1 MGFVVLAFAALMLTY
16 ALGVSGLR
24 QAAGGAYEVTAR
36 FGEAG
41 GIQPGARSPFRGQ
54 GGFGLGCDH

>member
-24 QAAGGAYEVTAR
+24 QAAAA
-36 FGEAG
+36 
-41 GIQPGARSPFRGQ
+41 PMK
-54 GGFGLGCDH
+54 